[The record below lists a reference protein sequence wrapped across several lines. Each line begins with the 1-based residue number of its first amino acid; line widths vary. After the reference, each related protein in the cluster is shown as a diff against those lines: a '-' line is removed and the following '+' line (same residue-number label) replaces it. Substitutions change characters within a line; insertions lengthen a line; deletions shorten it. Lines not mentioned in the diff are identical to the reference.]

1 MYNMAIQQSVNQL
14 INNATIATGLYTHLP
29 EVQDKRAR
37 NKELEGIN
45 KKIWSIIQN
54 ENEIENFIAS
64 DAFGEAM
71 EGVPNDKLD
80 EILDKHF
87 PDNPE
92 LEQLRARK
100 AELDPEYFA
109 AREKAKK
116 ENVLTQLKREGRK
129 AAEAENMRAAAE
141 EEEKRKQDELSV
153 KVEEEQ
159 KLQEKRYAI
168 LHEKPIIQKREVL
181 KGYGI

>member
-14 INNATIATGLYTHLP
+14 LNNATIATGLYKHLP
-29 EVQDKRAR
+29 EVQDKIAR
-37 NKELEGIN
+37 NKELKDIN
-45 KKIWSIIQN
+45 NKIWSIIQN

-64 DAFGEAM
+64 DKFGEAM
-71 EGVPNDKLD
+71 EGVPQEKID

-87 PDNPE
+87 PENPE
-92 LEQLRARK
+92 LEKLRARK
-100 AELDPEYFA
+100 AELDPDYFA
-109 AREKAKK
+109 AREKAKQ
-116 ENVLTQLKREGRK
+116 ENVLSGLKREGRK
-129 AAEAENMRAAAE
+129 AAEAESMRAAAE
-141 EEEKRKQDELSV
+141 QEEKRKQDELTV

-168 LHEKPIIQKREVL
+168 LHENPIIQKREVL